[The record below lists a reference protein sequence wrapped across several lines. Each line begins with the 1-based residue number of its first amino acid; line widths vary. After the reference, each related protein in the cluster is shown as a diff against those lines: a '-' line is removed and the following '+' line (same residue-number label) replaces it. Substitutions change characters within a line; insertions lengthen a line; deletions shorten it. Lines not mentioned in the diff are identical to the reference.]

1 MSMICAL
8 WVSNAVFAQTKVP
21 TLAKPK
27 PQTAMLVKHDTTH
40 KKVVSPN
47 PASLRIVA
55 PVVTL
60 SKTGQ
65 IVPATEQ
72 NLTAK
77 TAQTKASPQTAVPTK
92 NNPTKSITPQVAQA
106 KTVQTKPVQQVA
118 QAKIVQTK
126 PVQQIAQ
133 AKTVQT
139 KPVQQVAQQQIVT
152 TKFAP
157 QSVAPNKIVQTKP
170 VQQVAQQRIV
180 TTKSVPQQAAQTK
193 NVQTNFAPQKTA
205 PAKVPSNNML
215 LASVVAPKSKTVAVA
230 KNTKNASRRASPE
243 TEFRGVWISTVQQ
256 VDFPTTESVD
266 PSVLKSEWLRLLRF
280 YKSLNLNA
288 VIVQVRPTADAIYPS
303 KLVPYSK
310 WLTGQ
315 SGKPLAGNFDML
327 KFMIETSHAEGMEFH
342 AWINPYRVLMDN
354 DTLHLAPNHVFK
366 THRNWV
372 LKYGKEHHLNPG
384 LPEVWKHITAVT
396 EEIVVNYAID
406 AVHFDDYF
414 YPYRID
420 GENLK
425 DTEAFKKY
433 GKKFKNID
441 DWRRANTDSMFFNVR
456 QAIKKHK
463 PYVQLGVSPFAVWR
477 NKTDS
482 ADTKLNPGL
491 IEGSETHAY
500 QSCYADLYAD
510 VVTWM
515 RRGWLDYVAP
525 EVYFHK
531 NHPLVGYENAV
542 DWWLKNSFGTPVYIS
557 HAIYKVNNKEKYPE
571 WRDPQEI
578 PRQLDLVRTKQNV
591 KGLVFFSSR
600 WLLENQLGVTD
611 SIRNNFFYQPTKLPK
626 VR

>member
-1 MSMICAL
+1 MSVVCVL
-8 WVSNAVFAQTKVP
+8 LVSNTLLAQNKVP

-27 PQTAMLVKHDTTH
+27 PQTALLIKHDTTH
-40 KKVVSPN
+40 KKIVSPN
-47 PASLRIVA
+47 PASPRIGA
-55 PVVTL
+55 PMVTL

-65 IVPATEQ
+65 IVPVSPHV
-72 NLTAK
+72 LPPK
-77 TAQTKASPQTAVPTK
+77 TAQTKSVP
-92 NNPTKSITPQVAQA
+92 PQV
-106 KTVQTKPVQQVA
+106 VSP
-118 QAKIVQTK
+118 KIVQTK
-126 PVQQIAQ
+126 PA
-133 AKTVQT
+133 
-139 KPVQQVAQQQIVT
+139 PSQVVS
-152 TKFAP
+152 P
-157 QSVAPNKIVQTKP
+157 KIVQTKP
-170 VQQVAQQRIV
+170 APSQVVSPKIVQTKSVSQQVAPPKIV
-180 TTKSVPQQAAQTK
+180 QTKSVPQQVAPPKAIQTYPSPPQIAPSK
-193 NVQTNFAPQKTA
+193 TVQTNAVPLKTTTIKKPQ
-205 PAKVPSNNML
+205 NNML
-215 LASVVAPKSKTVAVA
+215 LASIVSPKSKSVPVTKLV
-230 KNTKNASRRASPE
+230 KNANRRASPS

-303 KLVPYSK
+303 KIVPYSK

-342 AWINPYRVLMDN
+342 AWINPYRVMMDN
-354 DTLHLAPNHVFK
+354 DTLSLAANHVFK
-366 THRNWV
+366 AHRNWV

-420 GENLK
+420 GESLK
-425 DTEAFKKY
+425 DAETFKKY

-456 QAIKKHK
+456 QVIKKHK

-482 ADTKLNPGL
+482 IDTRDHPGL

-510 VVTWM
+510 VVSWM

-626 VR
+626 AR